1 MNERIALG
9 VWGYMVL
16 AVLSEVFTFYNL
28 HATAGSYPLMVTV
41 VLILAA
47 SQAVAIVLFYMQ
59 LTSEPGSIKLFA
71 LIPIMFL
78 SALIIAMLASL
89 G

>member
-1 MNERIALG
+1 MRTWVALS
-9 VWGYMVL
+9 VWAYMVV
-16 AVLSEVFTFYNL
+16 AVLAEVEAFYSL
-28 HATAGSYPLMVTV
+28 QVYSTVATV
-41 VLILAA
+41 VAILAT

-59 LTSEPGSIKLFA
+59 LKDEPGSLRLFA

-78 SALIIAMLASL
+78 SALLVAMLASL

>member
-1 MNERIALG
+1 MRSIVAFG
-9 VWGYMVL
+9 VWAYMMVAVL
-16 AVLSEVFTFYNL
+16 AEVEAFYLLSAY
-28 HATAGSYPLMVTV
+28 STV
-41 VLILAA
+41 VAVVMILAT

-59 LTSEPGSIKLFA
+59 LKDEPGSLRLFA

-78 SALIIAMLASL
+78 SALLIAMLASL

>member
-1 MNERIALG
+1 MKSWVALA
-9 VWGYMVL
+9 VWAYMVV
-16 AVLSEVFTFYNL
+16 AVLAEAEAFYMI
-28 HATAGSYPLMVTV
+28 TAYSTVATV
-41 VLILAA
+41 VTILAT

-59 LTSEPGSIKLFA
+59 LKDEPGSLRLFA

-78 SALIIAMLASL
+78 SALLIAMLASL

>member
-1 MNERIALG
+1 MKSLVALG
-9 VWGYMVL
+9 VWAYMVV
-16 AVLSEVFTFYNL
+16 AVLAE
-28 HATAGSYPLMVTV
+28 AETALMVQTFSTV
-41 VLILAA
+41 AAVVTILAT

-59 LTSEPGSIKLFA
+59 LKDEPGSLRLFA

-78 SALIIAMLASL
+78 SALLIAMLASL

>member
-1 MNERIALG
+1 MKTSIVLG
-9 VWGYMVL
+9 VWAYMVV
-16 AVLSEVFTFYNL
+16 AVLAEVEAFYMIV
-28 HATAGSYPLMVTV
+28 AYSTAAAVIT
-41 VLILAA
+41 ILAT

-59 LTSEPGSIKLFA
+59 LKDEPGSLRLFA

-78 SALIIAMLASL
+78 SALFVALLASL

>member
-1 MNERIALG
+1 M
-9 VWGYMVL
+9 MV
-16 AVLSEVFTFYNL
+16 AVLTEVFSFYDI
-28 HATAGSYPLMVTV
+28 ASYSSMATV
-41 VLILAA
+41 VSILAT

-59 LTSEPGSIKLFA
+59 LKDEPGSLRLFA

-78 SALIIAMLASL
+78 SALLIAMLASL

>member
-1 MNERIALG
+1 MKTWVALS
-9 VWGYMVL
+9 VWAYMVV
-16 AVLSEVFTFYNL
+16 AVLAEVEAFYIVQAYSTL
-28 HATAGSYPLMVTV
+28 ATV
-41 VLILAA
+41 VSILAT

-59 LTSEPGSIKLFA
+59 LKDEPGSLRLFA

-78 SALIIAMLASL
+78 SALLIAMLASL

>member
-1 MNERIALG
+1 MRDIVGLS
-9 VWGYMVL
+9 VWAYMMV
-16 AVLSEVFTFYNL
+16 AIVAEVETFYAKL
-28 HATAGSYPLMVTV
+28 AYSTTASV
-41 VLILAA
+41 VGILAT

-59 LTSEPGSIKLFA
+59 LKDEPGSLRLFA

-78 SALIIAMLASL
+78 SALLIAMLASL

>member
-1 MNERIALG
+1 MKNLVALS
-9 VWGYMVL
+9 VWAYMVV
-16 AVLSEVFTFYNL
+16 AVLAEVETFYMI
-28 HATAGSYPLMVTV
+28 HAYSTVATV
-41 VLILAA
+41 VSILAT

-59 LTSEPGSIKLFA
+59 LKDEPGSLRLFA

-78 SALIIAMLASL
+78 SALLIAMLASL